1 MSYLVPGT
9 GTAMTSGDLR
19 VEKEKHVSFKDLD
32 DLPEEEE
39 EIGASAYS
47 PLGRVVEF
55 RAWYR
60 QIPVRGYLGGRQ
72 NLETVRPT
80 V

>member
-1 MSYLVPGT
+1 
-9 GTAMTSGDLR
+9 MTSGDLR

-47 PLGRVVEF
+47 TSASFSKSSAKLPLRRRRSQDDEEE
-55 RAWYR
+55 
-60 QIPVRGYLGGRQ
+60 IPWESRYAYPEGKDHI
-72 NLETVRPT
+72 
-80 V
+80 